1 MRNALALSTSSILS
15 SGLTTIIG
23 FLALIMMRFGIGPD
37 LGLALAK
44 GIAISLLTVFLFM
57 PGWILVTYKWM
68 DKTRH
73 KSFMPSFRGFG
84 KLIRKVM
91 YPVGIIFLFLI
102 VPAYMGSNSNS
113 YYYGSSHIFGSET
126 RLGQDTEKIEEVFGK
141 SDNYVLMVPKG
152 DTITE
157 QKLLDEL
164 KEVPEI
170 TSMTALREMIGPAV
184 PASAIPDKLL
194 KKLQSENYER
204 MVLNVA
210 VDYEGEET
218 VALVEEI
225 REIAQKYYPDE
236 YYLAGEGVSTYDLMD
251 TITADMVKVNL
262 LAIGAVFVVLLL
274 TMKSVVLP
282 VILVLTIET
291 AIWINLSIPYIYG
304 QSIFYIAYLII
315 SSIQLDKKES
325 IVETISN
332 VTVSI
337 LTSGITLTVVGFLL
351 GIISTH
357 GLLSQLGYFLGR
369 GTLCSMFAVLFV
381 LPCFLYVTDGIYIER
396 KKKKGEK

>member
-1 MRNALALSTSSILS
+1 
-15 SGLTTIIG
+15 
-23 FLALIMMRFGIGPD
+23 MMRFGIGPD
-37 LGLALAK
+37 LGLALALAK

-73 KSFMPSFRGFG
+73 KSFMPYFRGFG

-102 VPAYMGSNSNS
+102 VTAYMGSNSNS
-113 YYYGSSHIFGSET
+113 YYYGSSHIFGSES

-236 YYLAGEGVSTYDLMD
+236 YYFAGEGVSTYDLMD

>member
-1 MRNALALSTSSILS
+1 
-15 SGLTTIIG
+15 
-23 FLALIMMRFGIGPD
+23 
-37 LGLALAK
+37 
-44 GIAISLLTVFLFM
+44 
-57 PGWILVTYKWM
+57 
-68 DKTRH
+68 
-73 KSFMPSFRGFG
+73 
-84 KLIRKVM
+84 
-91 YPVGIIFLFLI
+91 
-102 VPAYMGSNSNS
+102 
-113 YYYGSSHIFGSET
+113 
-126 RLGQDTEKIEEVFGK
+126 
-141 SDNYVLMVPKG
+141 
-152 DTITE
+152 
-157 QKLLDEL
+157 
-164 KEVPEI
+164 
-170 TSMTALREMIGPAV
+170 
-184 PASAIPDKLL
+184 
-194 KKLQSENYER
+194 

-315 SSIQLDKKES
+315 SSIQL
-325 IVETISN
+325 
-332 VTVSI
+332 
-337 LTSGITLTVVGFLL
+337 
-351 GIISTH
+351 
-357 GLLSQLGYFLGR
+357 GYFLGR

>member
-1 MRNALALSTSSILS
+1 MVL
-15 SGLTTIIG
+15 
-23 FLALIMMRFGIGPD
+23 P
-37 LGLALAK
+37 
-44 GIAISLLTVFLFM
+44 
-57 PGWILVTYKWM
+57 
-68 DKTRH
+68 
-73 KSFMPSFRGFG
+73 
-84 KLIRKVM
+84 
-91 YPVGIIFLFLI
+91 IFLE
-102 VPAYMGSNSNS
+102 VK
-113 YYYGSSHIFGSET
+113 
-126 RLGQDTEKIEEVFGK
+126 QDLDRIQKKIEEVFGK
-141 SDNYVLMVPKG
+141 SNNYVLMVPKG

-170 TSMTALREMIGPAV
+170 TSMTAIREMIGPAV

-210 VDYEGEET
+210 VD
-218 VALVEEI
+218 
-225 REIAQKYYPDE
+225 
-236 YYLAGEGVSTYDLMD
+236 
-251 TITADMVKVNL
+251 
-262 LAIGAVFVVLLL
+262 FVVLLL

-291 AIWINLSIPYIYG
+291 AIWINLSIPYICG

-315 SSIQLDKKES
+315 SSIQLGATVDYAILLTERYKENRAKLDKKES

-381 LPCFLYVTDGIYIER
+381 LPCFLYVTDGICIER